1 MASGYTLSKHGMY
14 KTARIAKDT
23 AFFKKDTIV
32 SVSFRGIT
40 QGIPTYDV
48 ELNGVKQD
56 FLFATIHLVDFT
68 L

>member
-1 MASGYTLSKHGMY
+1 MATPYAPPKHELY